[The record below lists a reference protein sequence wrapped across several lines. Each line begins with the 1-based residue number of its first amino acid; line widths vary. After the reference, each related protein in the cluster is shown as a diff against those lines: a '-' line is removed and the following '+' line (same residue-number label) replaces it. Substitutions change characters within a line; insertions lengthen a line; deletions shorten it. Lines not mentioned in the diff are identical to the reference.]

1 MMYFVE
7 KVKFKEIS
15 ADIVF
20 PKHDILGHCY
30 SLEDALKLLKEKATD
45 YMVKKTLEHTD
56 KTNMD
61 SRIIQTSIN
70 NPNQSIRFTM
80 RSNSANRNIIDIYRE
95 EERVCKGWTS
105 SSIKRNEKRIAY
117 FVYSTYDTVL
127 MGNSENINE
136 HAIPVAPA
144 PPAPK
149 SKNVLK
155 TLVGKELKLI
165 EDHSNLVK
173 ELRENTKYLQLRDYS
188 SGAEIIDE
196 ELEKLGLIIK

>member
-15 ADIVF
+15 AEQNIVF

-30 SLEDALKLLKEKATD
+30 SLEDALKMLKEKATN
-45 YMVKKTLEHTD
+45 YMVKKTLQYTD

-61 SRIIQTSIN
+61 SRIIQTSVN

-80 RSNSANRNIIDIYRE
+80 RSNNANRNIIDIYRE

-105 SSIKRNEKRIAY
+105 NSIKRNEKRIAY
-117 FVYSTYDTVL
+117 FVYSTYSTTLSGSEDTLIDVPL
-127 MGNSENINE
+127 
-136 HAIPVAPA
+136 A

-149 SKNVLK
+149 PKRLLKNI
-155 TLVGKELKLI
+155 VGTELKLI

-173 ELRENTKYLQLRDYS
+173 ELQENRKYLQLRDYS
-188 SGAEIIDE
+188 TGAEIIDE
-196 ELEKLGLIIK
+196 ELEKLGLIVK